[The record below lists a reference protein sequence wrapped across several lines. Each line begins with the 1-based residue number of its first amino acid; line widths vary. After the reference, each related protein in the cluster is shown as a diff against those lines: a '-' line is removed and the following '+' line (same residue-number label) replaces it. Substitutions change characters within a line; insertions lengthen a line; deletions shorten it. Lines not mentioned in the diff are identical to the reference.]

1 MQKIMKIVGLVVT
14 FFLSAIVGYMLP
26 IDFIDIQFREPAI
39 VQHAKIED
47 PTTIVTPSQNIE
59 LNTDVVQQDSIATT
73 NEDVP
78 VEGTVDKVP
87 KNIIAQVWTMKN
99 SIYYQM
105 VVTAEVESG
114 DALECVLKTSESSD
128 NHIAKGTFKDG
139 KFLFTNIPPVDDG
152 TYYVSVVNTTS
163 QDKSGIVQTGFNK
176 MAKWSKEEVTQ
187 YLNAMQT
194 PKDFYLHFVDLKNLE
209 IQCVA
214 GEGVD
219 AASLDKVTLERLRTD
234 RTSFG
239 WTLTVVETPQY
250 DKFNRISK
258 LTINISAN

>member
-1 MQKIMKIVGLVVT
+1 MKNIIGLVVT
-14 FFLSAIVGYMLP
+14 FFLSVLVGYMLP
-26 IDFIDIQFREPAI
+26 IDFIIGDQIQESVI
-39 VQHAKIED
+39 EQSAKQEESD
-47 PTTIVTPSQNIE
+47 TIVMSSQNIAE
-59 LNTDVVQQDSIATT
+59 DTKVVQQDSGVILEEEVSVEVIA
-73 NEDVP
+73 
-78 VEGTVDKVP
+78 DKVP
-87 KNIIAQVWTMKN
+87 KNIVAQVWPMKN

-105 VVTAEVESG
+105 VVTVDVESG
-114 DALECVLKTSESSD
+114 DALECVLMTSETSEDVIS
-128 NHIAKGTFKDG
+128 KGTFKDG
-139 KFLFTNIPPVDDG
+139 KFIFYNIPPVDAG
-152 TYYVSVVNTTS
+152 TYYVCVINTTS

-187 YLNAMQT
+187 YLNAMQA
-194 PKDFYLHFVDLKNLE
+194 PKDFYLHFVDLKNLK
-209 IQCVA
+209 IQCIA

-258 LTINISAN
+258 LTINITAN